1 MTFQSE
7 DRAKMLNSGK
17 KLRQAIFVA
26 AILDYERRATNYEGF
41 KERVEGNIR
50 RWEENLKKNDGFQC
64 RTRENLRKNHE
75 RLAKAQEALVRR
87 NSPSSL
93 EWLERQR
100 NTANTHRSEEV
111 RMAAKEKIYDHEG
124 KVRDIERNI
133 LQTQEWI
140 DRGHRDLNDAVR
152 KAAELKSKIADS
164 RSKL

>member
-1 MTFQSE
+1 
-7 DRAKMLNSGK
+7 MLNSGR
-17 KLRQAIFVA
+17 KLRQAVFVA
-26 AILDYERRATNYEGF
+26 AIIDYERRARNYEEF

-50 RWEENLKKNDGFQC
+50 RWEESLKKNEGFQC
-64 RTRENLRKNHE
+64 RTRENLRKNQE
-75 RLAKAQEALVRR
+75 RLVKAREALARR

-133 LQTQEWI
+133 VQTQEWI
-140 DRGHRDLNDAVR
+140 DRGWRDLNDAER
-152 KAAELKSKIADS
+152 KESELKTKISDSK
-164 RSKL
+164 RKL